1 VSPAPEGGRIEPD
14 RLEAELREAS
24 LPGVPHRGTV
34 LPNHAGL
41 SIAAIPDL
49 IQSAFRSDISAP
61 PRLAAAWPPDR
72 VDATGKILLLILDGL
87 GYLRLRELLETVP
100 DLYLGELAE
109 RGQLLPLTSVCP
121 STTVSAMATLSTA
134 ASPQEHGLLGYRLYL
149 REIGAVTNM
158 IRLAVHG
165 NPKADT
171 AITLG
176 IEPEGFLGTTTV
188 FERLTDMDVSCDV
201 LLSRQIAGSG
211 LSKLLYRGATK
222 VHGITTF
229 SDAVVSALE
238 RLRREGRQFVTL
250 YWGSLDGVGHVYG
263 PHSSRFVAELR
274 ALDACLRQQIE
285 GSRLDATL
293 LVVADHGMVEM
304 APADYLEVAAL
315 SELDAALRLP
325 LVGEPRATYCHLAE
339 REVERIQQAIA
350 SREEYGFAVLRSE
363 EALERGLF
371 GVGASHPEAARRVGD
386 LMLLSTGRHGLYH
399 AYPDAPRLRGMH
411 GGLTDQ
417 EMLVPLLLV
426 NI

>member
-1 VSPAPEGGRIEPD
+1 VSPARKDARIEPATV
-14 RLEAELREAS
+14 EAELREAL
-24 LPGVPHRGTV
+24 LPGLPPRGTV

-49 IQSAFRSDISAP
+49 IQSALQSDISPP
-61 PRLAAAWPPDR
+61 PRLAPAWPSNDEDTRTR
-72 VDATGKILLLILDGL
+72 VLLLILDGL
-87 GYLRLRELLETVP
+87 GYLRLRELLETIP
-100 DLYLGELAE
+100 DLYLAELAE

-121 STTVSAMATLSTA
+121 STTVSAMASLSTA

-171 AITLG
+171 AIKLG

-188 FERLTDMDVSCDV
+188 FERLTDGDVSCDV

-229 SDAVVSALE
+229 SDALVSALE
-238 RLRREGRQFVTL
+238 LLRREGRRFVTL

-263 PHSSRFVAELR
+263 PRSSRFVAELR

-285 GSRLDATL
+285 GSRIDATL

-315 SELDAALRLP
+315 PELGAALRLP
-325 LVGEPRATYCHLAE
+325 LVGEARATYCHLAE
-339 REVERIQQAIA
+339 REVERVQRAIT
-350 SREEYGFAVLRSE
+350 SREEFGLAALRSE
-363 EALERGLF
+363 EALDHGLF
-371 GVGASHPEAARRVGD
+371 GVGARHPEAARRIGELIV
-386 LMLLSTGRHGLYH
+386 LSTARHGLYH

-411 GGLTDQ
+411 GGLTDE
-417 EMLVPLLLV
+417 EMLVPLLLAT
-426 NI
+426 I